1 MQEAC
6 LVTAQ
11 PADPRRSEFALEA
24 TRRAEEAEGRLEKL
38 LDVLDDTGV
47 TSGMSG
53 EQLHQV
59 LGVVAPEPGHGGKY
73 LTTDEVRQRLGL
85 PR

>member
-11 PADPRRSEFALEA
+11 PVDPQFALQA
-24 TRRAEEAEGRLEKL
+24 TRRAEEAEARLEEL
-38 LDVLDDTGV
+38 LDVLDDTGI

-53 EQLHQV
+53 EQLREV